1 MKKYCIFATVMG
13 FVLMVAGITLVA
25 YFSSLGYDFTGTFT
39 DYSSVSPTETTYT
52 AATEPYVETP
62 LEESMESH
70 TRELSS
76 ADTAS
81 IKNIEID
88 ASAANVNFYV
98 SYSDTIRVVTA
109 GNGCNLVEVNV
120 SSGEL
125 EIDYGSA
132 DIDFTDI
139 KSIDLQSVVDIADS
153 SPEIDIF
160 LPEGM
165 QLEGVSIELASGEV
179 MISDLITASLDIQVA
194 AGNVDLH
201 RVNAYASPEI
211 ELVAGDISIS
221 SSYFKDLDIETVSGG
236 NIYISE
242 CELTGETQIDTV
254 TGNTDIYNL
263 PGSVKDYDF
272 DISVLT
278 GYIRVN
284 GENTVPENPGA
295 ANKITISKVTGD
307 VYIEFAE

>member
-25 YFSSLGYDFTGTFT
+25 YFSSLGYDFTDTFT
-39 DYSSVSPTETTYT
+39 DYSSTPPSVTTVT
-52 AATEPYVETP
+52 AITETP
-62 LEESMESH
+62 LSEESMESH

-88 ASAANVNFYV
+88 ASAAKVNFYV
-98 SYSDTIRVVTA
+98 TYSDTIRIVTA

-153 SPEIDIF
+153 SPEIDIYI
-160 LPEGM
+160 PEGM
-165 QLEGVSIELASGEV
+165 QLDSVSIELASGE
-179 MISDLITASLDIQVA
+179 MMLSDLITHHLDVQLA
-194 AGNVDLH
+194 AGNVNMH
-201 RVNAYASPEI
+201 RVTVFDDPEI

-236 NIYISE
+236 YIYISE
-242 CELTGETQIDTV
+242 TELVGDTQIDTV
-254 TGNTDIYNL
+254 TGSTDIYNF
-263 PGSVKDYDF
+263 PGRLKDYDF